1 MEKVPLINFELMELN
16 AEIEILVL
24 KKLYNGTDESLS
36 SPAQPPVKINVWR
49 DGQQPGATATSQPAD
64 TQIK

>member
-24 KKLYNGTDESLS
+24 KTLIM
-36 SPAQPPVKINVWR
+36 AQTR
-49 DGQQPGATATSQPAD
+49 MR
-64 TQIK
+64 